1 MPEDKTPRN
10 KVDNVKDAGVDAALK
25 LASVQ
30 GWDSVTLYD
39 IAQEAGLSLSDLHT
53 HFEDKFDILAALGR
67 KIDRETLARMSPPDA
82 DISKRDALFDIF
94 MDRFEVLNE
103 HREGVTAILRSF
115 KFDPKQAVISMP
127 HLCRSIGWMLEA
139 VQLNTGGW
147 RGAIRVSAMTGL
159 YLKVLRVWMSDES
172 TDMGQTMAALDKE
185 LSRAEKLAT
194 SFGI

>member
-1 MPEDKTPRN
+1 MPEDKNPRH
-10 KVDNVKDAGVDAALK
+10 KVDNTKAAGVNAALK
-25 LASVQ
+25 LAALQ

-39 IAQEAGLSLSDLHT
+39 IAQEAGLSLGDLYA
-53 HFEDKFDILAALGR
+53 HFQDKFDILAALGR
-67 KIDRETLARMSPPDA
+67 KIDSETLERMSPYDGE
-82 DISKRDALFDIF
+82 ISQRDALFDIF

-127 HLCRSIGWMLEA
+127 HLCRSTSWMLEA
-139 VQLNTGGW
+139 VQLNTSGW

-159 YLKVLRVWMSDES
+159 YLKVLRVWMGDES
-172 TDMGQTMAALDKE
+172 ADMGQTMAALDKE
-185 LSRAEKLAT
+185 LSRAEKFAT

>member
-1 MPEDKTPRN
+1 MPEDKNPHD
-10 KVDNVKDAGVDAALK
+10 KADNIKEAALTAALK
-25 LASVQ
+25 LAAIQ

-39 IAQEAGLSLSDLHT
+39 IAQEAGVSFGDLYA

-67 KIDRETLARMSPPDA
+67 KVDRETLARMSPYDGE
-82 DISKRDALFDIF
+82 ISQRDALFDIF
-94 MDRFEVLNE
+94 MDRFEILNE

-127 HLCRSIGWMLEA
+127 HLCRSISWMLEV
-139 VQLNTGGW
+139 VQLNTSGL
-147 RGAIRVSAMTGL
+147 RGAVRVSAMTGL
-159 YLKVLRVWMSDES
+159 YLKVLRVWIGDDSA
-172 TDMGQTMAALDKE
+172 DMGQTMAALDKE

>member
-1 MPEDKTPRN
+1 MPEDKNPRH
-10 KVDNVKDAGVDAALK
+10 KVDNIKVAGVSAALK
-25 LASVQ
+25 LATIQ

-39 IAQEAGLSLSDLHT
+39 IAQEAGVSLGDLYA

-67 KIDRETLARMSPPDA
+67 KVDRETLARMSPYDGE
-82 DISKRDALFDIF
+82 ISQRDALFDIF

-115 KFDPKQAVISMP
+115 KFDPKQAVISLP
-127 HLCRSIGWMLEA
+127 HLCRSISWMLEA
-139 VQLNTGGW
+139 VQLNTSGL
-147 RGAIRVSAMTGL
+147 RGAVRVSAMTGL
-159 YLKVLRVWMSDES
+159 YLKVLRVWMGDDSA
-172 TDMGQTMAALDKE
+172 DMGQTMAALDKE

>member
-1 MPEDKTPRN
+1 MAEDKNPHN
-10 KVDNVKDAGVDAALK
+10 GMNNAKEAGVNAALK

-39 IAQEAGLSLSDLHT
+39 IAQEAGLSLGDLHA

-67 KIDRETLARMSPPDA
+67 KIDRETLARMSLA
-82 DISKRDALFDIF
+82 DGEISERDALFDIF

-103 HREGVTAILRSF
+103 HREGITAILRAF

-127 HLCRSIGWMLEA
+127 HLCRSISWMLEA
-139 VQLNTGGW
+139 VQLNTSGW
-147 RGAIRVSAMTGL
+147 RGAVRVSAMTGL
-159 YLKVLRVWMSDES
+159 YLKVLRVWMSDDS
-172 TDMGQTMAALDKE
+172 ADLGQTMAALDKE
-185 LSRAEKLAT
+185 LSRAEKLAR